1 MPAQQGL
8 EAFIR
13 VRILAAVASDKH
25 PGLVSPMTTPIPFVP
40 PAPVPRRRER
50 IPSTLEM
57 MRTMFRNP
65 LELWGEPSYE
75 DMAIMTRLF
84 QQRTLIAN
92 DPTLIRQVLVDNAA
106 NYRMGEI
113 RQLLLRPILRDGLLT
128 AEGDVWKRSRKAIA
142 PVFSPRH
149 IAGFGEAMRDKAQ
162 AYAETLA
169 AAARAN
175 ATRDISR
182 DMTEVTFT
190 ILSQTLFS
198 GEIVTTSGDF
208 AGDVAR
214 LLHTMGR
221 VDPFDFLKLPAWVP
235 RLTRFGGRR
244 MLNHFREMVDQTMA
258 RREAEMARGAA
269 VPDDFLTLLLR
280 QEGDGGLSRE
290 EIKDNIITFIGAG
303 HETTARALGWTI
315 YCLANSLGDLLA
327 VEEELDQFFADEQP
341 PPDRWPEVLP
351 KTRAAFEE
359 ALRLYPPAPA
369 ITRLAVAEDRY
380 GDLVIP
386 RGTTVLIMPWTLH
399 RHRKLWLEPDAYMP
413 QRFWPENR
421 ERIER
426 YQYLPFGA
434 GPRICIG
441 AAFAMQE
448 AVIVLATLLHRFRF
462 TCTADCK
469 PWPVQKLTT
478 QPEGG
483 LPMTVSARG

>member
-1 MPAQQGL
+1 
-8 EAFIR
+8 
-13 VRILAAVASDKH
+13 
-25 PGLVSPMTTPIPFVP
+25 
-40 PAPVPRRRER
+40 
-50 IPSTLEM
+50 
-57 MRTMFRNP
+57 MFRNP
-65 LELWGEPSYE
+65 LEVWGEPSYE
-75 DMAIMTRLF
+75 DMAIMTSLF
-84 QQRTLIAN
+84 KQRTLIAN
-92 DPTLIRQVLVDNAA
+92 DPGLIRHVLVDNAG

-128 AEGDVWKRSRKAIA
+128 AEGDVWKRSRKAMA
-142 PVFSPRH
+142 PVFSPRR
-149 IAGFGEAMRDKAQ
+149 IAGFGPAMR
-162 AYAETLA
+162 TA
-169 AAARAN
+169 AAAYADRLEEA
-175 ATRDISR
+175 ARSGAVHDMSR
-182 DMTEVTFT
+182 DMTEVTFA

-198 GEIVTTSGDF
+198 GGIQATSGDF

-221 VDPFDFLKLPAWVP
+221 VDPFDFLKLPPWVP

-244 MLNHFREMVDQTMA
+244 MLNHFRDIVDQTMA
-258 RREAEMARGAA
+258 RREAGIASGAD

-280 QEGDGGLSRE
+280 QEGDGGLTRE

-303 HETTARALGWTI
+303 HETTARALGWTL
-315 YCLANSLGDLLA
+315 YCLANSLGDCLA
-327 VEEELDQFFADEQP
+327 VEAELDQFFAGEVP
-341 PPDRWPEVLP
+341 PPDSWPERLP

-369 ITRLAVAEDRY
+369 ITRLAVADDRY
-380 GDLVIP
+380 QDLAIP

-399 RHRKLWLEPDAYMP
+399 RHRKLWLEPDAYLP

-421 ERIER
+421 EAIER

-434 GPRICIG
+434 GPRVCIG

-448 AVIVLATLLHRFRF
+448 AVIVLASLLHRFRF
-462 TCTADCK
+462 TCTKDCK

-483 LPMTVSARG
+483 LPMTVSKRH